1 MKIVGKINVDD
12 MILSYLVINIVF
24 FLNSFLFRLEIQM
37 FVLNKIYFMYYMKSF
52 LLQLGGLI

>member
-12 MILSYLVINIVF
+12 MILSYLVINID
-24 FLNSFLFRLEIQM
+24 FLNSFLFRLEIQV

>member
-12 MILSYLVINIVF
+12 MILSYLVINIV

>member
-24 FLNSFLFRLEIQM
+24 LNSFLFRLEVQM

-52 LLQLGGLI
+52 LLQLDGLI

>member
-24 FLNSFLFRLEIQM
+24 FKQFFIQIRNLNVCF
-37 FVLNKIYFMYYMKSF
+37 K
-52 LLQLGGLI
+52 